1 MLTNRCKMSEPLQP
15 YKLLIKLE
23 SEGELKTLV
32 DSAIIST
39 SVLMHFNISKR
50 MDELILKRK
59 YSSRYI
65 LVCEVCEEF
74 NVSHTVVYRAMQTFG
89 IKR

>member
-1 MLTNRCKMSEPLQP
+1 MSEPSQP

-39 SVLMHFNISKR
+39 SVLLHFNISKR
-50 MDELILKRK
+50 MEELIAKRK
-59 YSSRYI
+59 YSSRYV
-65 LVCEVCEEF
+65 LVSEVCEEF
-74 NVSHTVVYRAMQTFG
+74 RVSHMTVYRAMQTFG
-89 IKR
+89 INK